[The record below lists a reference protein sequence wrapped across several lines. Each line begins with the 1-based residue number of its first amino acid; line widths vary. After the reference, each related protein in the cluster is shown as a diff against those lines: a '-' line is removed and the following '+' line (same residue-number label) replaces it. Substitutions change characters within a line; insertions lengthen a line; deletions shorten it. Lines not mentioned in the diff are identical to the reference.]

1 MADLNVVL
9 SAIIMFETL
18 ELIHKL
24 LRHSNG
30 RSSGGGPANE
40 TQEKQRNNDKSTEK
54 ATCHFITLSHHN
66 LFKYGML
73 PREENL

>member
-18 ELIHKL
+18 ELNHKL

-40 TQEKQRNNDKSTEK
+40 TQEKQRNNDKSTDGLQVSLG
-54 ATCHFITLSHHN
+54 AIPSVGIN
-66 LFKYGML
+66 GG
-73 PREENL
+73 PSREL